1 MCFDRIVIICSYFG
15 SAKPKENVFFVFPPQ
30 GWVWRRCQQSRVGE
44 ERKLFVQ
51 LFHAR
56 PIVWLLKLSLSNLI
70 DKCWLFFN
78 PLLTPELYVKVGG
91 DQVPKVGERFVV
103 ERGDVEQI
111 VGILQVICI
120 SCGRTFSF
128 YERAKSRFCDKTV
141 KEETHFNNCVVFHL
155 NCLSF
160 QLLRIP
166 ANSSQ
171 LLLKRFPSRISGMV
185 NLFCL
190 FREQGLHLGHK
201 SS

>member
-1 MCFDRIVIICSYFG
+1 M
-15 SAKPKENVFFVFPPQ
+15 
-30 GWVWRRCQQSRVGE
+30 
-44 ERKLFVQ
+44 
-51 LFHAR
+51 
-56 PIVWLLKLSLSNLI
+56 
-70 DKCWLFFN
+70 
-78 PLLTPELYVKVGG
+78 
-91 DQVPKVGERFVV
+91 PKVGERFVV
-103 ERGDVEQI
+103 ERGDVEQ
-111 VGILQVICI
+111 VMGILQVIGI

-128 YERAKSRFCDKTV
+128 RAKSKFCDKTL

-201 SS
+201 SYLISLVLWMIWTHLVDDISILADNWIDVYNVYSKVGESIILLLQPPGELFSPKPEENRVT